1 MSERG
6 NYATKVDLEELNQ
19 VKQDLHELSNEHN
32 VTLSLVEEM
41 KMAVSNN
48 KSSSEKQLKAVKDQ
62 VGEISK
68 QYIDIQ
74 YEAAQNKQFLED

>member
-48 KSSSEKQLKAVKDQ
+48 KSSSKKQLKAVKDQ